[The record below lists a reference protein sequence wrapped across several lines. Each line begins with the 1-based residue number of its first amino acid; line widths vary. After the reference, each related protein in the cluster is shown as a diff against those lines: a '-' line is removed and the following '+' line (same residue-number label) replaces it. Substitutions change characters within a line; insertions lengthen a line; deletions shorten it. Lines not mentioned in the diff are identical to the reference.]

1 MMALGITNLVES
13 ATRTGGSWL
22 AGLPVTNIGTRD
34 MAEVARSTDAIASSS
49 VIELN
54 HGSAKTAR
62 ALCIVGHNLTSAA
75 TITWDRGTTAG
86 GNDVQDGSAINAWQI
101 APLEYSGRQF
111 AAWVVVTATSAR
123 YDKIVIT
130 DTANPA
136 GYIEIAYVWMSDLWS
151 TFYGPVVGLQHGVQD
166 FSGSERSDA
175 GALWIN
181 RRRRVRNVSMT
192 LEGATPTEAAIL
204 HNLSVYCAT
213 TEPVLYCADVAD
225 AAERQRYGF
234 VGSMSELNAIEWPYN
249 RMGRLPV
256 RIVEL

>member
-1 MMALGITNLVES
+1 MALGITNLVES
-13 ATRTGGSWL
+13 AAITGGSWL
-22 AGLPVTNIGTRD
+22 AGLPLSNIATRD
-34 MAEVARSTDAIASSS
+34 LSRVARSSDALTSSTT
-49 VIELN
+49 IQFD

-86 GNDVQDGSAINAWQI
+86 GNDVQDGAAINAWQI
-101 APLEYSGRQF
+101 TPLEYSGRQF

-123 YDKIVIT
+123 YDKIVIA

-136 GYIEIAYVWMSDLWS
+136 GYIEIAYAWMSDLWS
-151 TFYGPVVGLQHGVQD
+151 TAYGPVTGLQQGVQD

-175 GALWIN
+175 GALWVN
-181 RRRRVRNVSMT
+181 RRRRVRNVSMV

-204 HNLSVYCAT
+204 HNLSVYCAA

-234 VGSMSELNAIEWPYN
+234 VGSLSELNAIEWPYN
-249 RMGRLPV
+249 RMGRLPM